1 MKRNISKTEKQL
13 LLENEELRASL
24 AESNETLEAIRNGE
38 VDAIIV
44 SGLAGEKVFSISSAE
59 TPYRVIIEEM
69 NEGAVVLSADGV
81 ILYCNNRFAELVSIS
96 PEQIVGS
103 WFNQFFPKNDIQK
116 YNDLLQAGLKGK
128 TDGELTY
135 KKDDN
140 ARTRHLHL
148 SFSPLPP
155 ELLGD
160 ICIMAADISELKQK
174 EAELRYSHVTLE
186 QHVVERTAELN
197 KVIEELANSQLTTL
211 RMMND
216 AVEAKN
222 KLDILNLELATQYE
236 EKAKR
241 TAELIEALAS
251 AEDFENKFK
260 QIAENI
266 EEVFWLRTES
276 EMIYVSPS
284 FEKIWGVPCQEIY
297 ENPQIFTE
305 NIHPEDRALVQEIY
319 HSNEF
324 KEKGLFE
331 YEYRILR
338 AENQVRWV
346 NAKTVPIVDEQGQII
361 KRVGIASDITEKK
374 ERIHDLIRSK
384 AKAEESNNLKSA
396 FLANMSHEIRT
407 PMNGILGFA
416 ALLKEPHL
424 SDKQQQDYIR
434 TIEKS
439 GARMLNIIN
448 NIVDISKIESGL
460 MEVNNT
466 VTNITEQLEY
476 VNTFF
481 KPETEKKRLQL
492 ILNNRLSV
500 AEAFITT
507 DREKI
512 YAILINLVKNAI
524 KYTNV
529 GVIEVGCDKNG
540 DNLDFYVKDT
550 GIGIPNNRQ
559 LAVFERFIQ
568 ADIAD
573 RNAY

>member
-1 MKRNISKTEKQL
+1 M
-13 LLENEELRASL
+13 
-24 AESNETLEAIRNGE
+24 
-38 VDAIIV
+38 
-44 SGLAGEKVFSISSAE
+44 SA
-59 TPYRVIIEEM
+59 
-69 NEGAVVLSADGV
+69 
-81 ILYCNNRFAELVSIS
+81 
-96 PEQIVGS
+96 EQIVGS
-103 WFNQFFPKNDIQK
+103 FFNQFFPKNEIQK
-116 YNDLLQAGLKGK
+116 YTDLLQAGLKGK
-128 TDGELTY
+128 TDGELAY

-140 ARTRHLHL
+140 TRPRYLHL

-160 ICIMAADISELKQK
+160 ICIMAADITELKQK

-197 KVIEELANSQLTTL
+197 KVIEELANSQRTTL

-241 TAELIEALAS
+241 TSELIEALAS

-305 NIHPEDRALVQEIY
+305 NIHPEDKALVNEIY

-324 KEKGLFE
+324 KENGLFE

-338 AENQVRWV
+338 SENQVRWV
-346 NAKTVPIVDEQGQII
+346 NAKTVPIVDENGQIV

-374 ERIHDLIRSK
+374 ERLHDLVRSK

-424 SDKQQQDYIR
+424 SDKLQQEYIR

-460 MEVNNT
+460 MEVNRT
-466 VTNITEQLEY
+466 VTNVNEQLDY

-481 KPETEKKRLQL
+481 KPETEKS
-492 ILNNRLSV
+492 NCS
-500 AEAFITT
+500 
-507 DREKI
+507 
-512 YAILINLVKNAI
+512 
-524 KYTNV
+524 
-529 GVIEVGCDKNG
+529 
-540 DNLDFYVKDT
+540 
-550 GIGIPNNRQ
+550 
-559 LAVFERFIQ
+559 
-568 ADIAD
+568 
-573 RNAY
+573 